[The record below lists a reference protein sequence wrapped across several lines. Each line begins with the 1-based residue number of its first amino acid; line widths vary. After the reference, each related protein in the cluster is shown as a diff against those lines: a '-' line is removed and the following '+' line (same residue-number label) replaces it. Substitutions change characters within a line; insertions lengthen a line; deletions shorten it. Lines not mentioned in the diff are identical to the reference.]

1 MEKKSDIK
9 GKISAMLTLIDV
21 SFANKEQRIKG
32 INVSNISG
40 SMLGGSLVTT
50 AWRVL
55 RLRMEG
61 TPSRYGG

>member
-40 SMLGGSLVTT
+40 WKLDTNT
-50 AWRVL
+50 CKR
-55 RLRMEG
+55 
-61 TPSRYGG
+61 TRYIAKI